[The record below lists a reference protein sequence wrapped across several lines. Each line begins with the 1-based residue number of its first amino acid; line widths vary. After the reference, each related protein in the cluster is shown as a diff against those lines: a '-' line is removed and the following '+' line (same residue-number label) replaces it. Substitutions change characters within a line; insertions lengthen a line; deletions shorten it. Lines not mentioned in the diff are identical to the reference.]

1 VAPGVNILP
10 VATVTP
16 NCTNNVPGNV
26 VTVNVNPAVAAA
38 VQYSLDGVTY
48 AASNTFTNL
57 APGSYTAYVRH
68 TNTCVATATFTINN
82 LAPVTANAVVT
93 SNVLCFAGNSGT
105 ISVNATG
112 GTGTLEFAIS
122 PAFVYGTSNTFNN
135 LVAGTYTIRVRDAI
149 GCIVEQTGVTVTQ
162 PTAVLAASV
171 VAGNETCLNAH
182 DGTVTITVTG
192 GTAPYATSLDN
203 VTFNAGQL
211 SYTGLAAGAY
221 TVYVRDANNCI
232 ITPVN
237 FNVAPGVNILPVAT
251 VTPNCT
257 NNVPGN
263 VVTVNVNP
271 AVAAAVQ
278 YSLD

>member
-1 VAPGVNILP
+1 
-10 VATVTP
+10 
-16 NCTNNVPGNV
+16 
-26 VTVNVNPAVAAA
+26 
-38 VQYSLDGVTY
+38 
-48 AASNTFTNL
+48 
-57 APGSYTAYVRH
+57 
-68 TNTCVATATFTINN
+68 
-82 LAPVTANAVVT
+82 
-93 SNVLCFAGNSGT
+93 
-105 ISVNATG
+105 
-112 GTGTLEFAIS
+112 
-122 PAFVYGTSNTFNN
+122 
-135 LVAGTYTIRVRDAI
+135 
-149 GCIVEQTGVTVTQ
+149 
-162 PTAVLAASV
+162 ASV

-182 DGTVTITVTG
+182 DGTVAITVTG

-203 VTFNAGQL
+203 VTFNTGQL

-278 YSLD
+278 YSLDGVTYAASNTFTNLAPGSYTAYVRHTN